1 MFSVRSW
8 AAWFLMLALGGMARA
23 ALPEF
28 DFTVGS
34 VAGEWG
40 SPHECRLGETRAGE
54 GLPVQITGG
63 DPYFFGPARNFPVGQ
78 ALWLNLGVKSEF
90 GGNGQVF
97 YFDTDPSEDKSAR
110 FVARAGDWTTVRVPL
125 PALGPNHRL
134 RIDPPGDRGTC
145 VLGRLWF
152 EPRPLLA
159 APVWPKPAVPELAN
173 DAPLVTSGRLEL
185 THGNGF
191 GAFRLRVDG
200 TNFATGN
207 AVSQLGYQIEA
218 GPRWLTLTNA
228 AQVARDGAA
237 LRVTLAA
244 RDGDGGTWQLTQRFA
259 PAARE
264 GGVDIETRVT
274 VDRDRKV
281 IFLPIFTLLPGVG
294 TTFGTNKTQG
304 VFAGVEYLENE
315 ESSSERDLRGAQAR
329 RQVPDSLKV
338 TFPLMALA
346 ADGRWAGLMWERST
360 NVAALHDTPDRVFHS
375 GGSALALL
383 FPGADPSFREDGNVL
398 TYEGSWLRV
407 NEPLVVRAT
416 LLGGRGKSVVPA
428 VQEFVTRRGLPALPK
443 PGYVATDFYRLEARA
458 WLDSAI
464 RDGDRFRHAVGPTFS
479 SSPAADASFYLDWL
493 SAHVGDEALAERLV
507 AQAKRSLALVPPAA
521 WNSAAIGHVRYPV
534 PALIYGQ
541 LTENVATAL
550 LEGREIVA
558 RFEPDGSLPYVPP
571 AGSELDSTHWSKEA
585 NGLAGTFVA
594 TALERAVFSGDPA
607 LIQDALRLLRALSK
621 FAGSV
626 PRGAQTWEVP
636 LHTPDILASAH
647 LCRAYTLGYELTGE
661 PGLLEQARYWAWTG
675 VPFVYLTAP
684 NDQPVGAYS
693 TIAVLGA
700 TQFVAPNWIGL
711 PVQWCGLVYAD
722 AIRRLARHDAAGPW
736 VRLADGIALAGVQ
749 HTHTA
754 AEPDKVGLLPDSF
767 DLRAQFRNPVP
778 INPATLLP
786 LALQAYGEPPV
797 YDFQVFRQTGLRVH
811 APGPISEASETAN
824 GVAFRVRSWRRVPW
838 HVLVNGCPREP
849 KLILDGVETPLEGA
863 QQFEAGTGVPQ
874 LQLQGAPRVELRFP
888 TGR

>member
-1 MFSVRSW
+1 
-8 AAWFLMLALGGMARA
+8 MLALGGVARA

-28 DFTVGS
+28 DFATAS
-34 VAGEWG
+34 VAAEWG
-40 SPHECRLGETRAGE
+40 SPHECRLGEAKAGE

-63 DPYFFGPARNFPVGQ
+63 DPYFFGPVRDYPAGQ
-78 ALWLNLGVKSEF
+78 ALWLNLRVKSES

-97 YFDTDPSEDKSAR
+97 YFDTGPSEDKSVR

-125 PALGPNHRL
+125 AALGPNHRL
-134 RIDPPGDRGTC
+134 RIDPPGDRGSC
-145 VLGRLWF
+145 VLGRLTF
-152 EPRPLLA
+152 EARTLL
-159 APVWPKPAVPELAN
+159 PVPTWPKPTVSVLNA
-173 DAPLVTSGRLEL
+173 DAPTVNSGQLEL

-191 GAFRLRVDG
+191 GVFRLRIDG

-207 AVSQLGYQIEA
+207 AVSQLGYQTKA

-244 RDGDGGTWQLTQRFA
+244 RDGDGGTWQLAQRFA

-264 GGVDIETRVT
+264 GGLDVETRVT
-274 VDRDRKV
+274 VDRDRQV
-281 IFLPIFTLLPGVG
+281 IFLPLFTLFPGVG
-294 TTFGTNKTQG
+294 ATFGTNKTQG
-304 VFAGVEYLENE
+304 LFAGVEYLENE

-346 ADGRWAGLMWERST
+346 ADGRWAGLMWENSS
-360 NVAALHDTPDRVFHS
+360 NLAALHDTPDRVFRS
-375 GGSALALL
+375 GGSAMALL

-398 TYEGSWLRV
+398 PYEGSWLRA

-416 LLGGRGKSVVPA
+416 LLGGRGDSVVPA
-428 VQEFVTRRGLPALPK
+428 VQEFVARRGLPALPK
-443 PGYVATDFYRLEARA
+443 PVYAATDFYRLEAHA

-464 RDGDRFRHAVGPTFS
+464 RDGDRFRHAVGPTFG
-479 SSPAADASFYLDWL
+479 SSPAADAAFYLDWL
-493 SAHVGDEALAERLV
+493 GAHVGDDALAERLL

-521 WNSAAIGHVRYPV
+521 WNSAAVGHVRYPV
-534 PALIYGQ
+534 PALVYGA
-541 LTENVATAL
+541 LAENVATARR
-550 LEGREIVA
+550 EGREIVA
-558 RFEPDGSLPYVPP
+558 RFEPDGSLPFVPP
-571 AGSELDSTHWSKEA
+571 AGSELGSTHWSNEA

-594 TALERAVFSGDPA
+594 TALERAAFSGDPA
-607 LIQDALRLLRALSK
+607 LIQDAPRLLRALDQ
-621 FAGSV
+621 FAGTV

-661 PGLLEQARYWAWTG
+661 RNFLEQARYWAWTG
-675 VPFVYLTAP
+675 VPFVYLTPP
-684 NDQPVGAYS
+684 NDQPVGVYS

-722 AIRRLARHDAAGPW
+722 AIRRLARHDAGGPW
-736 VRLADGIALAGVQ
+736 LRLADGIALAGVQ

-754 AEPDKVGLLPDSF
+754 SEPDKLGLLPDSF

-797 YDFQVFRQTGLRVH
+797 YDFHVFRQHGVRIH
-811 APGPISEASETAN
+811 APGPIGEVSETAT
-824 GVAFRVRSWRRVPW
+824 GVAFRVQSWRKQPW
-838 HVLVNGCPREP
+838 HVLINGCPRAP
-849 KLILDGVETPLEGA
+849 KLILNGVETPLEGVH
-863 QQFEAGTGVPQ
+863 QFEATTATLR

-888 TGR
+888 APR